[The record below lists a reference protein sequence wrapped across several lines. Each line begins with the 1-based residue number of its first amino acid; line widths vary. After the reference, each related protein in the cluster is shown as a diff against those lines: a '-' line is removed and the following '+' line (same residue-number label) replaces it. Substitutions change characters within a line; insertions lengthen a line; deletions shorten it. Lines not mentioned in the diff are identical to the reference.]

1 MASGNGEASFINHE
15 IHLKSEYPDEDDD
28 DIPDENDFIAP
39 VEYIDPV
46 SAYIYMFRE
55 CVTCILNKK

>member
-1 MASGNGEASFINHE
+1 MVSGNGDASFINHE

-28 DIPDENDFIAP
+28 DVPNENDFIAP

-46 SAYIYMFRE
+46 SA
-55 CVTCILNKK
+55 